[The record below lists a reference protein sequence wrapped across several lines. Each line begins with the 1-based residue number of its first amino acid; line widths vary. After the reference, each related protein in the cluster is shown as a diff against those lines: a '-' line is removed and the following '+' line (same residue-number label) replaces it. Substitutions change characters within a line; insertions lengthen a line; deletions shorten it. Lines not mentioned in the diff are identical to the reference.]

1 MSDFG
6 KQITGHSMGGP
17 QEPSRVLEAFP
28 EANCAARN
36 PLTGWVPVSHG
47 AKGRPTL
54 DVQEGNP
61 E

>member
-1 MSDFG
+1 MG
-6 KQITGHSMGGP
+6 AKPKKYRRCKTCKQLISAHYEDCP
-17 QEPSRVLEAFP
+17 
-28 EANCAARN
+28 NCVASN
-36 PLTGWVPVSHG
+36 PLKIGKGYVGFG

>member
-1 MSDFG
+1 MPKPPKKYRRCPDC
-6 KQITGHSMGGP
+6 KELIAARHETCP
-17 QEPSRVLEAFP
+17 
-28 EANCAARN
+28 NCEARN

-54 DVQEGNP
+54 DIQEGNQ

>member
-1 MSDFG
+1 MTKPPKKYRRCPVCRELIAARHEDC
-6 KQITGHSMGGP
+6 P
-17 QEPSRVLEAFP
+17 
-28 EANCAARN
+28 NCAARN
-36 PLTGWVPVSHG
+36 HLTGWVPVSHG